1 MGQTDRT
8 ALSQTE
14 PCPEQRIVTGTAQ
27 SGIITNKQT
36 NKNNFFMGMQT
47 VSTEAQF
54 SAVRESVQLGSALSG
69 TTFSSKSALPSTA
82 KEKKMV

>member
-1 MGQTDRT
+1 
-8 ALSQTE
+8 
-14 PCPEQRIVTGTAQ
+14 
-27 SGIITNKQT
+27 
-36 NKNNFFMGMQT
+36 MGMQT

-82 KEKKMV
+82 KEKKWFSEFTMV